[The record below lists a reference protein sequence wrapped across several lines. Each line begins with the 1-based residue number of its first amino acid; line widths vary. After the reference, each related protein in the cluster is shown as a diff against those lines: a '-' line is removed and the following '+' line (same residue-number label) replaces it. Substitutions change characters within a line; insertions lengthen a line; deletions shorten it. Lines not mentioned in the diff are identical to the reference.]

1 MKSEYFSQLSEILTK
16 EFEIK
21 EGDIQESAL
30 LYENLGLDSIDAVD
44 LIARLR
50 EITGKKVP
58 PEQFKTV
65 QTVGDV
71 VEILEKL

>member
-1 MKSEYFSQLSEILTK
+1 MRSEHLNQLSEVLTG
-16 EFEIK
+16 EFEI
-21 EGDIQESAL
+21 EAGAIQESAL
-30 LYENLGLDSIDAVD
+30 LFEDLGLDSIDAVD

-58 PEQFKTV
+58 PEQFQTV
-65 QTVGDV
+65 RTVGDV

>member
-1 MKSEYFSQLSEILTK
+1 MKSEYLSQLSEILTK

-30 LYENLGLDSIDAVD
+30 LFENLGLDSIDAVD